1 MGTWA
6 GPGTVGGLGGWV
18 GGGSCPQH
26 AQAPVS
32 YPNCG
37 FWITCI
43 LSWFRT
49 FEGHYQNHANP
60 KASAQGPHLWLA
72 SHQPGPSKAGAYGS
86 QRDGPEARSNTLALP
101 YPSLPS
107 SAALSL
113 LRVLHCVSSLFS
125 ASSPGRERFAVLRPW
140 GQGARA
146 EQPLLPDQP
155 VPLPPK
161 TFMPQGSSLG
171 DFLSRDNNHTVPGGR
186 SHLTF

>member
-1 MGTWA
+1 MYCIRPCCVLSSKRRALSEPPLPLGRDGKEGWQEVMRGFEDSGRWA
-6 GPGTVGGLGGWV
+6 PGQGLAQSWGVGVGV

-86 QRDGPEARSNTLALP
+86 QRGGPEAQSNGLALP

-113 LRVLHCVSSLFS
+113 LPVLHSASSLFS
-125 ASSPGRERFAVLRPW
+125 ASSL
-140 GQGARA
+140 
-146 EQPLLPDQP
+146 
-155 VPLPPK
+155 
-161 TFMPQGSSLG
+161 
-171 DFLSRDNNHTVPGGR
+171 GGR
-186 SHLTF
+186 GLQS